1 MRIRSEALDYEC
13 ITKAISLL
21 PKLSKAV
28 YGTWIR
34 ERWDQGKNNPSLP
47 DWMRVVH
54 LCWPDSNDSENSP
67 TFWNFFRAMMDTPNH
82 ITTIEINWIL
92 INILEYAI
100 VHPAKFDIFCTVFRN
115 TRELKLVLSTDSEYE
130 DRGEQR
136 DLESVRAI
144 LDDGVL
150 GRLVSIAKSLRRLKL
165 NVSRDRQRRGLSDGG
180 VYNIPLSAYLGENRA
195 ENLPDLKYIY
205 LASFDTTEDEL
216 IKFFCSHR
224 KLQYVDLDRVVPTKG
239 HWTHVSVVFA
249 RMFRYREQTK
259 HHKLAQ
265 VEPVVEFVRL
275 PKYLEDLLGGNVGG
289 HEWEL

>member
-13 ITKAISLL
+13 LTKAISLL
-21 PKLSKAV
+21 PKLSKVV

-34 ERWDQGKNNPSLP
+34 ERLDQGKNNPPLP
-47 DWMRVVH
+47 DWMSVVH

-67 TFWNFFRAMMDTPNH
+67 TFWNFFRAIMDTPNH

-100 VHPAKFDIFCTVFRN
+100 VDPAKFDTLRTVFRN

-165 NVSRDRQRRGLSDGG
+165 NLSRDRQRRGLSDEG
-180 VYNIPLSAYLGENRA
+180 VYNIPLSAYLGENWA
-195 ENLPDLKYIY
+195 EN
-205 LASFDTTEDEL
+205 
-216 IKFFCSHR
+216 
-224 KLQYVDLDRVVPTKG
+224 
-239 HWTHVSVVFA
+239 FA
-249 RMFRYREQTK
+249 RSQIHLSRLFR
-259 HHKLAQ
+259 HHRRRTDQ
-265 VEPVVEFVRL
+265 VFL
-275 PKYLEDLLGGNVGG
+275 FA
-289 HEWEL
+289 